1 MPRQASDPPEFF
13 GQVMARENDLPF
25 QRGTHVESQIERESE
40 GRILDAWS
48 QY

>member
-25 QRGTHVESQIERESE
+25 QRGAREEGQIERESE
-40 GRILDAWS
+40 GRILGAWS
-48 QY
+48 RY